1 MNTKPT
7 HGQPI
12 DYFELEQHRLHHL
25 ANSMTLAITEG
36 FGEYV
41 DTREWQQDDP
51 SFGFGRVG
59 SPILYTSLN
68 DRDDGKY
75 LPIYQT
81 QMDLAA
87 IRAEARNV
95 TAMSG
100 GVVGAM
106 GTLSNYTL
114 GGGLKFTAQQ
124 SQSCPQNLSPDEV
137 ASLVAEAQRVI
148 NRFLRENKFQSDMD
162 REVDRRT
169 REDGEAFV
177 ELSVSPAGQIRASF
191 DEPDMICQPFNAAP
205 IEDWLRDQD
214 YQRYSPEWTWS
225 WSFGIHCIR
234 RTPDDPLG
242 YHVVY
247 DTTGED
253 WEYVPASRMLHVKA
267 NVPRNVKRGVSD
279 LYWIANDVQRE
290 AKIRRNTADGA
301 ALQAAIAWFREH
313 AQGTTTSAVQSMVD
327 GQAID
332 IRQQRTSSGTRPTK
346 QGKLRS
352 GTVVDIPETMKVLP
366 GPMGS
371 ERNSNFI
378 LIAQYV
384 ARAFAARWAMPE
396 FMFTSDA
403 SNANYASTLVA
414 ESPFVK
420 AREADQRFYGQ
431 AFVEL
436 LWKVLRLAHEIGRAF
451 QNIEKFDDL
460 QQILELTAT
469 GPRVSNRDEL
479 QTVQRQQIEVG
490 MGTLSLETAA
500 AEMGRDL
507 AKEQAKGAHPA
518 GESGGPAP
526 EEDNNDPREEHQAAQ
541 SVNEEASFTECSDTI
556 GDGAASVILQD
567 VIKVIATLF
576 KKLAEMTATGAS
588 PSEVQLILQ
597 ELAKVKARV
606 NLATATSFLEESVLE
621 CHGKGGKRGPCKK
634 LSVPIKPE
642 TNAPR
647 PPPETQ
653 GSIALKAGVPRLHKH
668 PLPARQTPPLM
679 PTLAEKKASPA
690 ASQVNQEPKRN
701 LDSRRKSIN
710 ASRSNAKKVAK
721 TKPTTRS
728 AREGRAETQVPAP
741 SKGNR
746 KSSQLSHSQA
756 SSTDLKRERSTGSN
770 PSSTRLPPS
779 ALASAQALDS
789 SKIRF
794 GQRHQQFAEE
804 DNQDQLAK
812 EVRGLNTKNN
822 SPVDVKIYDEA
833 NPTKLTHGLELKT
846 LLVSKHDRI
855 RMRKSARQNK
865 IEWMSANE
873 VPIHTF
879 VYDDRYVF
887 DANGVGKHDY
897 SKRKTYFKQGIGNFN
912 LDEMHLVSNSD
923 ERDKLARM
931 DGSDPLL
938 PLKAR
943 PRLEKR
949 NVKTVKLA
957 RKRSS
962 QRKK

>member
-1 MNTKPT
+1 MTSATT

-12 DYFELEQHRLHHL
+12 DYFELEQHRLHNL

-100 GVVGAM
+100 GVMGAI

-114 GGGLKFTAQQ
+114 GGGLKFTAQRAA
-124 SQSCPQNLSPDEV
+124 SCPANIAPEAIQSFI
-137 ASLVAEAQRVI
+137 AEAQAVI
-148 NRFLRENKFQSDMD
+148 DRFLHENKFQSDMD
-162 REVDRRT
+162 REIDNRS

-191 DEPDMICQPFNAAP
+191 DEPDMVCQPSSPEP

-214 YQRYSPEWTWS
+214 YQRYSPDWTWS

-234 RTPDDPLG
+234 RSPDDPQG

-247 DTTGED
+247 DTSGDD
-253 WEYVPASRMLHVKA
+253 WEYIPACRMLHVKR
-267 NVPRNVKRGVSD
+267 NVPRNAKRGVSD

-313 AQGTTTSAVQSMVD
+313 AQGTTVSAVQSMVD
-327 GQAID
+327 GQAVD
-332 IRQQRTSSGTRPTK
+332 FRQQRTSSGTRPTR

-352 GTVVDIPETMKVLP
+352 GTVVDIPESMKVLP

-371 ERNSNFI
+371 ERNANFI

-384 ARAFAARWAMPE
+384 ARAIAQRWAMPE

-420 AREADQRFYGQ
+420 ARETDQRFYSQ

-451 QNIEKFDDL
+451 RNIEKFDDL
-460 QQILELTAT
+460 RQFVEITAT

-479 QTVQRQQIEVG
+479 QTVQRQQIEVD

-507 AKEQAKGAHPA
+507 AKEQAKGAHPKDDGSETSMPA
-518 GESGGPAP
+518 NSGDITNPTTANRPVTVQDPDPAA
-526 EEDNNDPREEHQAAQ
+526 DPPDDPDSD
-541 SVNEEASFTECSDTI
+541 SVANPVEEAQDEELTSLTECPDSEFEVP
-556 GDGAASVILQD
+556 ASAMLQE
-567 VIKVIATLF
+567 VIAAMALLLE
-576 KKLAEMTATGAS
+576 KLAEKTATGATATD
-588 PSEVQLILQ
+588 VQLLLQ
-597 ELAKVKARV
+597 EIADVKARAAV
-606 NLATATSFLEESVLE
+606 AAGLDFVQESVLE
-621 CHGKGGKRGPCKK
+621 CNGKGGKHGPCKK
-634 LSVPIKPE
+634 
-642 TNAPR
+642 AF
-647 PPPETQ
+647 
-653 GSIALKAGVPRLHKH
+653 
-668 PLPARQTPPLM
+668 
-679 PTLAEKKASPA
+679 
-690 ASQVNQEPKRN
+690 
-701 LDSRRKSIN
+701 KS
-710 ASRSNAKKVAK
+710 AK
-721 TKPTTRS
+721 T
-728 AREGRAETQVPAP
+728 A
-741 SKGNR
+741 SK
-746 KSSQLSHSQA
+746 SPA
-756 SSTDLKRERSTGSN
+756 SSTNQDTLTVSNTPSSSTHTHSTIDTRVQMPLNQSKSAGKNSKSIQSQTPGKTKNVLANKSPTPGAVKSPRDSN
-770 PSSTRLPPS
+770 P
-779 ALASAQALDS
+779 
-789 SKIRF
+789 
-794 GQRHQQFAEE
+794 
-804 DNQDQLAK
+804 
-812 EVRGLNTKNN
+812 NT
-822 SPVDVKIYDEA
+822 
-833 NPTKLTHGLELKT
+833 
-846 LLVSKHDRI
+846 RI
-855 RMRKSARQNK
+855 RQRYAHAIQKHVAKGIGGIMVDDNAPSDVMFHLPNGKSHH
-865 IEWMSANE
+865 IE
-873 VPIHTF
+873 VKGLL
-879 VYDDRYVF
+879 D
-887 DANGVGKHDY
+887 
-897 SKRKTYFKQGIGNFN
+897 RKTQDI
-912 LDEMHLVSNSD
+912 
-923 ERDKLARM
+923 RM
-931 DGSDPLL
+931 TSGAFDR
-938 PLKAR
+938 KAR
-943 PRLEKR
+943 TSSDTGNEYHTVAVDRRNNYKWGKNQGANYSGHQLYYKR
-949 NVKTVKLA
+949 GGG
-957 RKRSS
+957 S
-962 QRKK
+962 